1 MSVLSLRYAH
11 ALSSVVN
18 AKKLDS
24 GAVRQQLADFADTL
38 ADSRDLREVLVNP
51 AISGAQKLKVVDA
64 IAGRIGMLA
73 QVRNFVAVVMD
84 HDRLGEFGEIVAEFS
99 VVSDASSGLTEAEIT
114 SAHILNDADKAELE
128 AQIAKLVGS
137 KIHATYREDKTLL
150 GGAVVR
156 IGSTV
161 YDGSLLAQLKQ
172 LKQKLVNA

>member
-18 AKKLDS
+18 AQHLDAA
-24 GAVRQQLADFADTL
+24 AVRQQLADFAGTL
-38 ADSRDLREVLVNP
+38 TDSHELREVLVNP
-51 AISGAQKLKVVDA
+51 AISPAQKLKVVDA
-64 IAGRIGMLA
+64 IAARIGMLA

-84 HDRLGEFGEIVAEFS
+84 HGRLEEFNAIVAEFAL
-99 VVSDASSGLTEAEIT
+99 VSDASAGLAEAEVT
-114 SAHILNDADKAELE
+114 SAHVLNEDDKAELE
-128 AQIAKLVGS
+128 AQIAKLAGS
-137 KIHATYREDKTLL
+137 QIHATYRQDKTLL
-150 GGAVVR
+150 GGAMVR